1 MIRRPPRSTRT
12 DTLFPYTTFFRSMG
26 QGSRRFMRCDRL
38 WTDARLA
45 TMAGDGLGIVEHGVI
60 AADGGAI
67 FYAGPAADAPAF
79 AADTVT
85 RCDGRWITPGLI
97 DRSEERRVGKECVST
112 CRSRWSPDH

>member
-1 MIRRPPRSTRT
+1 MWALPCAMPNSTVVMYVY
-12 DTLFPYTTFFRSMG
+12 TLLCDWCKLAASDRMSH
-26 QGSRRFMRCDRL
+26 GSSRFMLCDRL

-79 AADTVT
+79 AADKVT

-97 DRSEERRVGKECVST
+97 DCHTHQIGRAHV
-112 CRSRWSPDH
+112 

>member
-1 MIRRPPRSTRT
+1 MS
-12 DTLFPYTTFFRSMG
+12 

-97 DRSEERRVGKECVST
+97 DCHTHLVHAGNRAREFEMRLERSEERRVGKECVST
-112 CRSRWSPDH
+112 CRSRWSP

>member
-1 MIRRPPRSTRT
+1 MS
-12 DTLFPYTTFFRSMG
+12 

-45 TMAGDGLGIVEHGVI
+45 TMAGDGLGIVEHGVL
-60 AADGGAI
+60 AAAGGAI
-67 FYAGPAADAPAF
+67 FYAGAAADAPAF

-97 DRSEERRVGKECVST
+97 DCHTLLVTARHRARAFEMRVEGACYADIA
-112 CRSRWSPDH
+112 RARGG

>member
-1 MIRRPPRSTRT
+1 
-12 DTLFPYTTFFRSMG
+12 
-26 QGSRRFMRCDRL
+26 MRLDRL
-38 WTDARLA
+38 WSDARLA

-97 DRSEERRVGKECVST
+97 ECHTHLVHAGPRARQFEMRQERPAERRVGTEWLST
-112 CRSRWSPDH
+112 CSSR

>member
-1 MIRRPPRSTRT
+1 MS
-12 DTLFPYTTFFRSMG
+12 

-67 FYAGPAADAPAF
+67 FYAGPAADPPEF
-79 AADTVT
+79 AADPVT
-85 RCDGRWITPGLI
+85 RCHGRRTTPGLI
-97 DRSEERRVGKECVST
+97 DCPPHLVPAGHRARPFEMRHGGSSYDTNTRG
-112 CRSRWSPDH
+112 PA

>member
-1 MIRRPPRSTRT
+1 MS
-12 DTLFPYTTFFRSMG
+12 

-97 DRSEERRVGKECVST
+97 DCHNHLVHAGNRPREFEIRREGAALDT
-112 CRSRWSPDH
+112 TPRARGRH